1 MAESAKRSESFVRTV
16 ERTERDAD
24 APHLN
29 SWKSDH
35 RGNLLEDVTV
45 GSVGQQNGE
54 RGYLPFFVSP
64 IWCLVS
70 LPIFW
75 GRARSLLVL
84 RRFRFASTVFSNSG
98 LSLERPGIGNAK
110 RVDPLLIGRVYPGG

>member
-1 MAESAKRSESFVRTV
+1 MAESAKRSEPFVRTV

-24 APHLN
+24 ARHLS

-54 RGYLPFFVSP
+54 RGYLP
-64 IWCLVS
+64 
-70 LPIFW
+70 
-75 GRARSLLVL
+75 VL
-84 RRFRFASTVFSNSG
+84 SHPFGVW
-98 LSLERPGIGNAK
+98 
-110 RVDPLLIGRVYPGG
+110 